1 MIYTGRMDR
10 ASSPVSIYL
19 LQHKYRNI
27 TMEKEILFHFKNP
40 HDSPGY
46 LLGQLT
52 MLWQR
57 KQKKVL
63 DPLNL
68 TQTQFVLLAA
78 LGWLSKKSDA
88 VTQIDI
94 ANQSN
99 ADRMMVSKVL
109 RTLEDKGFLT
119 RQEHQIDTRAKTI
132 RLTKEGELVLQKG
145 IIEIENADLDF
156 FATLGTKLSSFNKNM
171 LQLIDENKE

>member
-1 MIYTGRMDR
+1 M
-10 ASSPVSIYL
+10 P
-19 LQHKYRNI
+19 
-27 TMEKEILFHFKNP
+27 KEINFHFKSP
-40 HDSPGY
+40 QDSPGY

-52 MLWQR
+52 MLWHR

-63 DPLNL
+63 DPLDL

-78 LGWLSKKSDA
+78 LGWLSKNNNA
-88 VTQIDI
+88 VTQVDI

-109 RTLEDKGFLT
+109 RTLAEKGFIT
-119 RQEHQIDTRAKTI
+119 RQEHETDTRAKTI
-132 RLTKEGELVLQKG
+132 RLTDTGEIVLQKA

-156 FATLGTKLSSFNKNM
+156 FSILQEKLPSFNNNM
-171 LQLIDENKE
+171 VKLIDRHKTG

>member
-1 MIYTGRMDR
+1 M
-10 ASSPVSIYL
+10 P
-19 LQHKYRNI
+19 
-27 TMEKEILFHFKNP
+27 KEINFHFKSPN
-40 HDSPGY
+40 DSPGY

-63 DPLNL
+63 DPLDL

-78 LGWLSKKSDA
+78 LGWLSKKSKA
-88 VTQIDI
+88 VTQVDI

-109 RTLEDKGFLT
+109 RTLEEKQFIS
-119 RQEHQIDTRAKTI
+119 REEHETDTRAKTI
-132 RLTKEGELVLQKG
+132 RLTTNGKLVLQKA
-145 IIEIENADLDF
+145 IIEVENADLDF
-156 FATLGTKLSSFNKNM
+156 FASLDTKLSSFNKNM
-171 LQLIDENKE
+171 VQLIDKNSE

>member
-1 MIYTGRMDR
+1 M
-10 ASSPVSIYL
+10 P
-19 LQHKYRNI
+19 
-27 TMEKEILFHFKNP
+27 KEIEFHFKSPN
-40 HDSPGY
+40 DSPGY

-57 KQKKVL
+57 KLKKCL
-63 DPLNL
+63 DPLDL

-88 VTQIDI
+88 VTQVDI

-109 RTLEDKGFLT
+109 RTLEEKGFIT
-119 RQEHQIDTRAKTI
+119 RREHDKDTRAKTI
-132 RLTKEGELVLQKG
+132 KLTTSGETVLQKA
-145 IIEIENADLDF
+145 IVEVETADLEF
-156 FATLGTKLSSFNKNM
+156 FAALDTKLPAFNKNM
-171 LQLIDENKE
+171 VQLIDQNNNS

>member
-1 MIYTGRMDR
+1 M
-10 ASSPVSIYL
+10 P
-19 LQHKYRNI
+19 
-27 TMEKEILFHFKNP
+27 KEINFHFKSP
-40 HDSPGY
+40 KDSPGY

-63 DPLNL
+63 DPLDL

-78 LGWLSKKSDA
+78 LGWLSKNNNA
-88 VTQIDI
+88 VTQVDI
-94 ANQSN
+94 ARQSN

-109 RTLEDKGFLT
+109 RTLEEKGFIT
-119 RQEHQIDTRAKTI
+119 RQEHETDTRAKTI
-132 RLTKEGELVLQKG
+132 RLTNTGAVVLQKA

-156 FATLGTKLSSFNKNM
+156 FSMSRDKLSSFNSSMIK
-171 LQLIDENKE
+171 LIDENKAE